1 MPEEFLQFRQP
12 QAQRLAR
19 FGVTA
24 SVDMHC
30 HCLPGLDDG
39 PQTTDDAIAIC
50 RALVADGITTV
61 LATPHQLGPFEGVTA
76 SEIRRLVKE
85 LQARLDDAQLPLT
98 VRPGGEVRCDERVL
112 QLLDADELLT
122 LGDGGAYL
130 LLELPHS
137 TLLDLR
143 GLIDAL
149 VARGITPVIAHP
161 ERHGPLGRSPNLIG
175 PWVARGARLQLTA
188 GSLLGVFGHVAM
200 QASWQLLDAGWVSLI
215 ASDAHDAVQRPPS
228 MTAAIELVA
237 RHRGHAV
244 ARRLCVQNPL
254 AVAEGRPLPKPVV
267 RGIGGRA

>member
-1 MPEEFLQFRQP
+1 MSEELLPLRQP
-12 QAQRLAR
+12 QAQRLVR
-19 FGVTA
+19 FGATA

-30 HCLPGLDDG
+30 HCLPRIDDG
-39 PQTTDDAIAIC
+39 PQTVEAALAIC

-61 LATPHQLGPFEGVTA
+61 IATPHQLGPFEGVTA
-76 SEIRRLVKE
+76 PEIRRLTRE
-85 LQARLDDAQLPLT
+85 LQARLDRTQVPLT

-112 QLLDADELLT
+112 ELLDADELLT

-149 VARGITPVIAHP
+149 VARGVTPIIAHP
-161 ERHGPLGRSPNLIG
+161 ERHGPLGRTPNLLG
-175 PWVARGARLQLTA
+175 PWVARGARLQVTA
-188 GSLLGVFGHVAM
+188 GSLLGAFGHVAM
-200 QASWQLLDAGWVSLI
+200 QAAWQLLDAGWVSMI
-215 ASDAHDAVQRPPS
+215 ASDAHDVEKRPPS
-228 MTAAIELVA
+228 MTGAIESIA

-254 AVAEGRPLPKPVV
+254 AVAENRPLPRPVV
-267 RGIGGRA
+267 RGVGGMA